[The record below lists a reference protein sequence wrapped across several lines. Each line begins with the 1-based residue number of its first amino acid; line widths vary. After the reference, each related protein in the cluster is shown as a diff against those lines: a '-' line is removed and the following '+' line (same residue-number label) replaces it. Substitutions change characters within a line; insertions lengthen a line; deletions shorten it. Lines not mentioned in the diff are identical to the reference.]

1 MTVKCHIVSVGGKM
15 TLLILCNSILLYVVG
30 YVDLAKKHIWAW
42 PGPFKS
48 FSKRVK

>member
-30 YVDLAKKHIWAW
+30 YVDLAKNIYGH
-42 PGPFKS
+42 GPLTL